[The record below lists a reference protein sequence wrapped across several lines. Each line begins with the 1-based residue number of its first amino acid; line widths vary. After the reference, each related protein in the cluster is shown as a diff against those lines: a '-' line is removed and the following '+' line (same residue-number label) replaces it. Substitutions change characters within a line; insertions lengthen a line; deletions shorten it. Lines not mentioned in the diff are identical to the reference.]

1 MEPDSRIRLRPH
13 CAGAMILVAG
23 ESFFVR
29 DQPWRLRS
37 LSLKCNVLPDHSLI
51 ARASSTALTLVK
63 LRRSILTG
71 FHSSFFLKAGI
82 ASIALAVAAPALAQ
96 EAAAPAQAAPA
107 APAAGAS
114 NFTEAD
120 IKQFAAAAVE
130 VTKIQS
136 DTSIADAEKQPK
148 MLAALQA
155 SGIPPEK
162 FNQIGQAAAADPALQ
177 QRIQAAAP
185 ASPAAPAAG
194 AAPAAP
200 AAPAQ

>member
-1 MEPDSRIRLRPH
+1 M
-13 CAGAMILVAG
+13 
-23 ESFFVR
+23 
-29 DQPWRLRS
+29 
-37 LSLKCNVLPDHSLI
+37 
-51 ARASSTALTLVK
+51 
-63 LRRSILTG
+63 
-71 FHSSFFLKAGI
+71 
-82 ASIALAVAAPALAQ
+82 ASIALAAAGPALAQ
-96 EAAAPAQAAPA
+96 DAAAPAAPA

-114 NFTEAD
+114 SFSEAE

-130 VTKIQS
+130 VTKIQQ
-136 DTSIADAEKQPK
+136 DASIAAADKQPK

-177 QRIQAAAP
+177 QKIQAAAP
-185 ASPAAPAAG
+185 AS